1 MLETKGKI
9 CTTIGSK
16 KGKSN
21 EENLIS
27 NVVWIKEDDPF
38 KKNETWGYILNICEH
53 NYARNLHNYSPLFPL
68 YLPSSKNSNLIQ
80 KIHNEQ
86 NSKRY
91 TSKHILK
98 QTSDMRKYKH
108 LNKCMLS
115 RSQDNV

>member
-38 KKNETWGYILNICEH
+38 KKNEN
-53 NYARNLHNYSPLFPL
+53 
-68 YLPSSKNSNLIQ
+68 Q
-80 KIHNEQ
+80 
-86 NSKRY
+86 
-91 TSKHILK
+91 
-98 QTSDMRKYKH
+98 
-108 LNKCMLS
+108 
-115 RSQDNV
+115 